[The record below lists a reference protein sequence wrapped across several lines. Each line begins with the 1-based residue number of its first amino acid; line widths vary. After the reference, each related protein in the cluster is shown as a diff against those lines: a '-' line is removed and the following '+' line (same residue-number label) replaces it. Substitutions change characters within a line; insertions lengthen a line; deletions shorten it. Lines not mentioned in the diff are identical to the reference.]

1 MLQLFHMG
9 IVPERVKWYNQ
20 FIHRHGCLTSGRL
33 PDDRLY
39 PVLREHNKESNMTD
53 NLKKKCELLIQNR
66 AAISDKFKFEKDV
79 MSIVAALIFTGA
91 DKEADIEKLEECRK
105 ILSKHTSAFSEYRDA
120 IKLALIS
127 EMALSGEP
135 EQYIDDVKDVYRKL
149 HKGKIKDN
157 SYMVL
162 AAMLICDLG
171 RQDDADVIIE
181 KYNEIM
187 KHNEKQHPFLTDS
200 EDIPYVIL
208 LALSGRSVD
217 SVISDIDESFDY
229 LKNICKIGSGS
240 DSIQGL
246 SEILALTDGDIR
258 EKCESVI
265 TIINALKAGK
275 ADIGGYA
282 LPALGILINSGESAE
297 TIANDIIEADKYLRN
312 CKGFDEKAAEIGQR
326 MMFAAS
332 LAAVSY
338 EAASPA
344 ISNICIGSAF
354 SIIKPK
360 QVATMI
366 TVTGN
371 ILPALLEVFL
381 SSGSS
386 DKTDSSQSEQS
397 DTVQAPKE

>member
-1 MLQLFHMG
+1 
-9 IVPERVKWYNQ
+9 
-20 FIHRHGCLTSGRL
+20 
-33 PDDRLY
+33 
-39 PVLREHNKESNMTD
+39 MTD

-297 TIANDIIEADKYLRN
+297 TIANDIIEADKYLKN

-354 SIIKPK
+354 SIIKAK

-371 ILPALLEVFL
+371 ILPALLEVIL